1 MTIWQRWIGLAGALF
16 FVAGCS
22 TADAVLWPSLT
33 GEELPSETQAAEPQG
48 QVAEDESVVLYEGDT
63 IEVEQVTVPSGVTDV
78 VIDQSAFGN
87 TGTSVGRKV
96 RELAGDVAELKTSV
110 ANNRNA
116 YERQR
121 VIAEQNAQNYYAT
134 VAAITARLQIG
145 TTPGNPVLVSQYN
158 AAQAQLE
165 QVANDVAIFNTLNS
179 AVSSDAATSS
189 YISDAIDATY
199 RLSGAV
205 EEDHRQLGVLEEE
218 NNRTIVTVERTLND
232 LNSLAERQ
240 TVYVN
245 AERRR
250 LTQLGQ
256 AISTGRLYGPALDQ
270 LGTLLAPTAFVGENA
285 LATRDPLVV
294 IRFVTDDVAYQDA
307 LYQAVSA
314 ALERKPDA
322 LFDLV
327 AVAPSAG
334 SVGEVALNSNA
345 VKRNAEGV
353 LRSLSE
359 MGLPADRL
367 TLSAVTSAD
376 ADVNEVRI
384 YVR

>member
-1 MTIWQRWIGLAGALF
+1 MTFSHRWIGLFGAVLLL
-16 FVAGCS
+16 AGCE
-22 TADAVLWPSLT
+22 TADSVLFPTLT
-33 GEELPSETQAAEPQG
+33 GEDPASEGEAHQG
-48 QVAEDESVVLYEGDT
+48 EMADGESVVLYSDDT
-63 IEVEQVTVPSGVTDV
+63 IVVDPMGSVTETR
-78 VIDQSAFGN
+78 IDETAFGN
-87 TGTSVGRKV
+87 TGTFVGQKV
-96 RELAGDVAELKTSV
+96 RELAGELEQLKASV
-110 ANNRNA
+110 GQNRNS
-116 YERQR
+116 YENQR
-121 VIAEQNAQNYYAT
+121 VIAEQNAQRYYAT

-179 AVSSDAATSS
+179 AVASNAALTS
-189 YISDAIDATY
+189 YISDAIDATF

-205 EEDHRQLGVLEEE
+205 EEDHRQLGVLEDE

-232 LNSLAERQ
+232 LNSLVERQ

-250 LTQLGQ
+250 LTQLAQ
-256 AISTGRLYGPALDQ
+256 AINSGRLYGPALDQ
-270 LGTLLAPTAFVGENA
+270 LGTLQAPAALTSEVA
-285 LATRDPLVV
+285 LATREPLVV
-294 IRFVTDDVAYQDA
+294 IRFADDDVAYQDA

-314 ALERKPDA
+314 ALERKPGA

-327 AVAPSAG
+327 AVAPAAG
-334 SVGEVALNSNA
+334 SAGEVALNSSA
-345 VKRNAEGV
+345 VKRNAEDV
-353 LRSLSE
+353 LRTLSE

-367 TLSAVTSAD
+367 TLSAITAGD
-376 ADVNEVRI
+376 ADVNQVRI

>member
-1 MTIWQRWIGLAGALF
+1 MTFSHRWIGLFGAVFLL
-16 FVAGCS
+16 AGCE
-22 TADAVLWPSLT
+22 TADSVLFPTLT
-33 GEELPSETQAAEPQG
+33 GEDPAGEAAAEQG
-48 QVAEDESVVLYEGDT
+48 QMADGESVVLYSDDT
-63 IEVEQVTVPSGVTDV
+63 IVVEPVGSVTETQ
-78 VIDQSAFGN
+78 IDNTAFGN
-87 TGTSVGRKV
+87 TGTFVGQKV
-96 RELAGDVAELKTSV
+96 RELAGELEQLKSSV
-110 ANNRNA
+110 RQNRNS
-116 YERQR
+116 YENQR
-121 VIAEQNAQNYYAT
+121 VIAEQNAQRYYAS

-179 AVSSDAATSS
+179 AVASNAALTS
-189 YISDAIDATY
+189 YISDAIDATF

-205 EEDHRQLGVLEEE
+205 EEDHRQLGVLEDE

-232 LNSLAERQ
+232 LNSLVERQ

-250 LTQLGQ
+250 LTQLAQ
-256 AISTGRLYGPALDQ
+256 AINSGRLYGPALDQ
-270 LGTLLAPTAFVGENA
+270 LGTLQAPAAMTSEVA
-285 LATRDPLVV
+285 LATREPLVV
-294 IRFVTDDVAYQDA
+294 IRFADDDVAYQDA

-314 ALERKPDA
+314 ALERKPGA

-327 AVAPSAG
+327 AVAPAAG
-334 SVGEVALNSNA
+334 SAGEVALNSSA
-345 VKRNAEGV
+345 VKRNAEDV

-367 TLSAVTSAD
+367 TLSAITAGD
-376 ADVNEVRI
+376 ADVNQVRI

>member
-1 MTIWQRWIGLAGALF
+1 MTLSHRWIGLFGAMLLL
-16 FVAGCS
+16 AGCE
-22 TADAVLWPSLT
+22 TADSVLFPTLT
-33 GEELPSETQAAEPQG
+33 GEDPASEGEAQQG
-48 QVAEDESVVLYEGDT
+48 EMADGESVVLYSDDT
-63 IEVEQVTVPSGVTDV
+63 IVVEPMGSVTETR
-78 VIDQSAFGN
+78 IDETAFGN
-87 TGTSVGRKV
+87 TGTFVGQKV
-96 RELAGDVAELKTSV
+96 RELAGELEQLKASV
-110 ANNRNA
+110 GQNRNS
-116 YERQR
+116 YENQR
-121 VIAEQNAQNYYAT
+121 VIAEQNAQRYYAT

-179 AVSSDAATSS
+179 AVASNAALTS
-189 YISDAIDATY
+189 YISDAIDATF

-205 EEDHRQLGVLEEE
+205 EEDHRQLGVLEDE

-232 LNSLAERQ
+232 LNSLVERQ

-250 LTQLGQ
+250 LTQLAQ
-256 AISTGRLYGPALDQ
+256 AINSGRLYGPALDQ
-270 LGTLLAPTAFVGENA
+270 LGTLQAPAALTSEVA
-285 LATRDPLVV
+285 LATREPLVV
-294 IRFVTDDVAYQDA
+294 IRFADDDVAYQDA

-314 ALERKPDA
+314 ALERKPGA

-327 AVAPSAG
+327 AVAPAAG
-334 SVGEVALNSNA
+334 SAGEVALNSSA
-345 VKRNAEGV
+345 VKRNAEDV
-353 LRSLSE
+353 LRTLSE

-367 TLSAVTSAD
+367 TLSAITAGD
-376 ADVNEVRI
+376 ADVNQVRI